1 MTSRRDR
8 NASQN
13 ASEQEG
19 FPLTRQVPWLRIFA
33 EGFAI
38 VVSILLAF
46 GIQAW
51 WEDRQERAVE
61 AALLTGLIEDLRL
74 DSADYAGFSAVHLDR
89 MAGADFL
96 LSLPSQDPLGR
107 LGAAVPG
114 EEMTP
119 GQAFRLINRFARL
132 ETVRV
137 SYDQVTAAGIS
148 EVISDPGLRRMIA
161 QYYAEAANRADVN
174 DFQSSLSERLDLSL
188 REFGYIAADGDPVPE
203 AILSDRVVRADIRRI
218 REASMRAAASGTSML
233 QRATDLM
240 DATTRH
246 LR

>member
-1 MTSRRDR
+1 V
-8 NASQN
+8 
-13 ASEQEG
+13 
-19 FPLTRQVPWLRIFA
+19 TRQVPWLRILA

-61 AALLTGLIEDLRL
+61 TALLTGLVEDLRL
-74 DSADYAGFSAVHLDR
+74 DSADYERFAAVHRAR
-89 MAGADFL
+89 MEGADFL
-96 LSLPSQDPLGR
+96 LSPASQDSLRTLEATVSP
-107 LGAAVPG
+107 

-119 GQAFRLINRFARL
+119 GQAFRRINRFARL

-137 SYDQVTAAGIS
+137 SYDQITAAGIS
-148 EVISDPGLRRMIA
+148 EVISDPELRRMIA

-174 DFQSSLSERLDLSL
+174 DFQGSLSERLDLSL

-203 AILSDRVVRADIRRI
+203 AVMSDRVVRADIRRI
-218 REASMRAAASGTSML
+218 REASMRAAASGTAML
-233 QRATDLM
+233 QRATELK
-240 DATTRH
+240 DATQRY

>member
-1 MTSRRDR
+1 V
-8 NASQN
+8 
-13 ASEQEG
+13 
-19 FPLTRQVPWLRIFA
+19 TRQVPWLRILA

-61 AALLTGLIEDLRL
+61 AALLTGLVEDLRR
-74 DSADYAGFSAVHLDR
+74 DSADYEGFAAVHR
-89 MAGADFL
+89 ERVAGAEFL
-96 LSLPSQDPLGR
+96 LSLPAQDPTPK
-107 LGAAVPG
+107 LGAEVSTEG
-114 EEMTP
+114 MTP
-119 GQAFRLINRFARL
+119 GQAFQRIARFARL

-137 SYDQVTAAGIS
+137 SYDQITAAGMS
-148 EVISDPGLRRMIA
+148 QVIGDPELRRMIA

-174 DFQSSLSERLDLSL
+174 DFQGSLSDRLDLSL
-188 REFGYIAADGDPVPE
+188 RAYGYIASDGDPVPE
-203 AILSDRVVRADIRRI
+203 ALVSDRVVRADIRRI
-218 REASMRAAASGTSML
+218 REASVRAAASGSSML

-240 DATTRH
+240 AATRRH

>member
-1 MTSRRDR
+1 MI
-8 NASQN
+8 
-13 ASEQEG
+13 
-19 FPLTRQVPWLRIFA
+19 RQVPWLRILA

-51 WEDRQERAVE
+51 WEDQQERAVE
-61 AALLTGLIEDLRL
+61 TALLMGLVEDLRL
-74 DSADYAGFSAVHLDR
+74 DSADYARFSAVHR
-89 MAGADFL
+89 ERVAGADFL
-96 LSLPSQDPLGR
+96 LSLPRQASLR
-107 LGAAVPG
+107 TLGAEVSV

-119 GQAFRLINRFARL
+119 GQAFQLINRFARL
-132 ETVRV
+132 ETIRV
-137 SYDQVTAAGIS
+137 SYDQITAAGIS
-148 EVISDPGLRRMIA
+148 EIFGDPALRRMIA

-188 REFGYIAADGDPVPE
+188 REFGYIASDGDPVPE
-203 AILSDRVVRADIRRI
+203 AVLSDGVVRADIRRI
-218 REASMRAAASGTSML
+218 REASIRAAASGTSML

-240 DATTRH
+240 DATAGH